1 MGDARSTREQQLREL
16 AERLRGMVTDADEY
30 LEALQSLRS
39 LVSAV
44 RLERV
49 ETYLFDGILHD
60 ANELKGRLT
69 EFLAAIDAH
78 RRSLGL
84 PRLTSRARSP
94 RVSRGAGGVTGC
106 YGGRMARAGVA
117 DSG

>member
-1 MGDARSTREQQLREL
+1 MMGDARSTREQQLREL

-69 EFLAAIDAH
+69 EFLAAIDA
-78 RRSLGL
+78 R
-84 PRLTSRARSP
+84 
-94 RVSRGAGGVTGC
+94 TG
-106 YGGRMARAGVA
+106 
-117 DSG
+117 DP